1 MFKTVRCDNG
11 KRGWGRDKGEGEVVD
26 QSRSLGRGGCVCKLF
41 MTMSAA
47 WRDSSTRHS
56 SGSRLVMSIAVPV
69 KRRTL

>member
-1 MFKTVRCDNG
+1 MFKTVRCDNS
-11 KRGWGRDKGEGEVVD
+11 KRGWGRDKEEGEVVD
-26 QSRSLGRGGCVCKLF
+26 QSRSLGGGCVRKLF

>member
-26 QSRSLGRGGCVCKLF
+26 QSRSLGGGGCVCKLF

-47 WRDSSTRHS
+47 WR
-56 SGSRLVMSIAVPV
+56 VP
-69 KRRTL
+69 LPGIPLAADWS

>member
-1 MFKTVRCDNG
+1 M
-11 KRGWGRDKGEGEVVD
+11 VD
-26 QSRSLGRGGCVCKLF
+26 QSRSLGGGGCVCKLF
-41 MTMSAA
+41 MTTSAV